1 MHLLHN
7 QRTYIGG
14 ATFPGETTKNA
25 ETKKKDKLFDSE
37 NKFSI
42 ITNTYKDP
50 AKIFFFFFS
59 WSWIKT
65 QIICYNY
72 IFSYIFFKLGSDSQ
86 RTYLINSITTK

>member
-25 ETKKKDKLFDSE
+25 ETNKKDKLFDSE

-42 ITNTYKDP
+42 ITNSYKDP
-50 AKIFFFFFS
+50 AKIFFFFF
-59 WSWIKT
+59 
-65 QIICYNY
+65 NN
-72 IFSYIFFKLGSDSQ
+72 SYVLSPLFFL
-86 RTYLINSITTK
+86 LFVFITL